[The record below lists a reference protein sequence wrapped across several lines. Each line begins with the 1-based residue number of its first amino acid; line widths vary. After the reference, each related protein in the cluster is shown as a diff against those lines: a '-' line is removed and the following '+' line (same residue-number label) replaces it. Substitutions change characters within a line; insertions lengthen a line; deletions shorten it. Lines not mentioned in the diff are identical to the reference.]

1 MIKNLKKI
9 VGFEYVIKLAFES
22 EILIISLENI
32 DCVFFCFFILYLSKS
47 KYWLRWNFVFNGI
60 YLLILDID
68 VLSNT
73 DGDEKIREK
82 GEEIKLK
89 WIILYSSW

>member
-1 MIKNLKKI
+1 MIKNYKI
-9 VGFEYVIKLAFES
+9 VGFEYGIKLAFES
-22 EILIISLENI
+22 EFLIISLENI
-32 DCVFFCFFILYLSKS
+32 DCVFFIKKINLSKS

-82 GEEIKLK
+82 GEGN
-89 WIILYSSW
+89 